1 MYRATFI
8 SSNFTF
14 EAFGETKQVAI
25 ASLEL
30 GLHRHAKQYD
40 IDPDWWK
47 EFSGDLYTTEI
58 HCGSCYRD
66 NEKIPQC

>member
-14 EAFGETKQVAI
+14 EAFGRTKQEAI
-25 ASLEL
+25 SCLEL
-30 GLHRHAKQYD
+30 GLSCHAKQYD
-40 IDPDWWK
+40 LDPDWWK

-58 HCGSCYRD
+58 ALGNCYRD
-66 NEKIPQC
+66 NELIKS